1 MNTTE
6 PAKNTELTATQ
17 QLDAFKGAFVE
28 SLKRNNKKIRED
40 RAVAIAED
48 AQMIFKREI
57 EDLELEVKKVKR
69 ERDTMLDLSPTTA
82 ESLVLASEF
91 DAKDFVRKD
100 LELGVR
106 IRNLE
111 IKLDIAKNRYNHLFQ

>member
-1 MNTTE
+1 METTE
-6 PAKNTELTATQ
+6 KEILTAAQ
-17 QLDAFKGAFVE
+17 QLEAFKGAFVE
-28 SLKRNNKKIRED
+28 SLVRNNKKIRED

-57 EDLELEVKKVKR
+57 EDLELEVKKVRR
-69 ERDTMLDLSPTTA
+69 ERDSMLDLSPTSA
-82 ESLVLASEF
+82 DSLVLASEF
-91 DAKDFVRKD
+91 DAKEFVRKD

-111 IKLDIAKNRYNHLFQ
+111 IKLDIAQSRYKHLFQ